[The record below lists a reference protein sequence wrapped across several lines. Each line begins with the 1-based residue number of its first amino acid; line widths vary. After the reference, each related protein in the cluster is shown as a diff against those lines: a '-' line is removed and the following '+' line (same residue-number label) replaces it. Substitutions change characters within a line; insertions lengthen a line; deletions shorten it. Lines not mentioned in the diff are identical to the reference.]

1 MFIISTVASEL
12 ILFLCVFLFF
22 LFARPLPC
30 VCVVCGSYSMSQ
42 SWNGDHRLD
51 QGRNNTTL

>member
-12 ILFLCVFLFF
+12 ILFF
-22 LFARPLPC
+22 LFALPLPFL
-30 VCVVCGSYSMSQ
+30 CVVCGCYSVSE

-51 QGRNNTTL
+51 KGRNINTL